1 MTKKEISIVLGTVCA
16 VLVFAIFVQIKTI
29 SNVSTT
35 VPQSI
40 TEDNL
45 RDEVLATKEHY
56 DRLYEELLK
65 EEKNL
70 ETIRKEV
77 SEDDDNAKVV
87 ETELKNLNNV
97 LGLTELTGQG
107 VIVTLDDNKTVT
119 LETLGV
125 LEDASSYLVHYID
138 VLKIVNE
145 LWNVGAEAISVNGQ
159 RIVQT
164 SAITCIGNVI
174 SINGEKVGAPFVINA
189 IGNPEMLYGAFDR
202 IGNYLKI
209 LERDGIVTDVKKSTN
224 VYVPKFK
231 GAFSAEYIE
240 EK

>member
-1 MTKKEISIVLGTVCA
+1 MTKREISIVLGTVCA

-45 RDEVLATKEHY
+45 RDEVLATKESY
-56 DRLYEELLK
+56 ERLYEELLK

-77 SEDDDNAKVV
+77 SDDNDNAKLI
-87 ETELKNLNNV
+87 ESEIKEANDI
-97 LGLTELTGQG
+97 LGLTDLTGQG

-145 LWNVGAEAISVNGQ
+145 LWNAGAEAISVNGQ

-164 SAITCIGNVI
+164 TAITCIGNVI

-189 IGNPEMLYGAFDR
+189 IGYPERLYGAFDR
-202 IGNYLKI
+202 LGNYLKI
-209 LERDGIVTDVKKSTN
+209 LERDGIVTDIKKATN
-224 VYVPKFK
+224 IHVPKFT
-231 GAFSAEYIE
+231 GTFSTEYIE